1 MGVTGNR
8 GITMLS
14 KDRKL
19 SGAARVLWTR
29 RADALKAGTTL
40 MVTKPDRDR
49 WTDDELRVWRY
60 AMAISRRMERLH

>member
-1 MGVTGNR
+1 
-8 GITMLS
+8 MLS
-14 KDRKL
+14 KDRKM
-19 SGAARVLWTR
+19 SGPARELWIR

-40 MVTKPDRDR
+40 MATKPDRDG